1 MYPGKPCEHCTSQG
15 CAIYETRPTNPCV
28 IFNCGWLIEESPLPE
43 EMRPDKSGAI
53 VMLDKKWGGWRIIY
67 ASPTGERIPEKTLDW
82 LMAYAR
88 EHKIPLM
95 YRENLMEEGK
105 LPGHKR
111 LGYGPPAFLEAVKNS
126 MSLDD
131 IKMR

>member
-1 MYPGKPCEHCTSQG
+1 
-15 CAIYETRPTNPCV
+15 
-28 IFNCGWLIEESPLPE
+28 
-43 EMRPDKSGAI
+43 MRPDKSGAI